1 MVYSV
6 STGAPST
13 RLGHLSVICTSMYNL
28 NGDRRR
34 TRTANLR
41 FRNPAL
47 CPVELRDR
55 IMSHMKQIASP
66 SIAPDQQLTIDDLRS
81 AVSESKAAADRLN
94 VSLRASTLAIQDLA
108 ATLHAMGPLDCATRA
123 CEGFGPAPL

>member
-6 STGAPST
+6 STGAPSA
-13 RLGHLSVICTSMYNL
+13 RLGHLSVKL
-28 NGDRRR
+28 VGDRGR

-41 FRNPAL
+41 FRKPAL

-55 IMSHMKQIASP
+55 IMSHMKQITSP
-66 SIAPDQQLTIDDLRS
+66 SIAPDQQLTINDLRS
-81 AVSESKAAADRLN
+81 AVSESKAAADRLS
-94 VSLRASTLAIQDLA
+94 VSLRASTLAMQDLA